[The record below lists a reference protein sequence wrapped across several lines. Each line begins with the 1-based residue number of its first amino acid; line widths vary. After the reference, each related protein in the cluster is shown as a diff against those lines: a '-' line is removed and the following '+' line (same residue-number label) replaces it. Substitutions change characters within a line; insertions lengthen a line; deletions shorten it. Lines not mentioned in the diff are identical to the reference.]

1 MTTFSAILLDRFL
14 EPKPTSSYS
23 NNTNKK
29 IPDVIP
35 PYPKLEASYNL
46 KSSSRRQE
54 IPPPYPQLHR
64 RNSTSSPSERV
75 HIHPELYTTPE
86 PTPLPDSPTSS
97 FPPSPYVI
105 NHKRRGPRL
114 LKSLWDQNV
123 ATTVAEIGDEKLK
136 DEVLVNEIEVD
147 EIGIDATGDCL
158 ERENGENEHF
168 FDPQESLS
176 FSSTVDIEDYG
187 GERWVKADTPD
198 TPVGEFY
205 DAWEGMLFC
214 F

>member
-97 FPPSPYVI
+97 FPPSPCARRSTGRRRASSPAPPGARPPPATAAEARRLLWRRRTT
-105 NHKRRGPRL
+105 KRRPRSSRGSANGTAWPTL
-114 LKSLWDQNV
+114 YRNQ
-123 ATTVAEIGDEKLK
+123 AEG
-136 DEVLVNEIEVD
+136 N
-147 EIGIDATGDCL
+147 
-158 ERENGENEHF
+158 R
-168 FDPQESLS
+168 
-176 FSSTVDIEDYG
+176 G
-187 GERWVKADTPD
+187 GGYKM
-198 TPVGEFY
+198 F
-205 DAWEGMLFC
+205 
-214 F
+214 